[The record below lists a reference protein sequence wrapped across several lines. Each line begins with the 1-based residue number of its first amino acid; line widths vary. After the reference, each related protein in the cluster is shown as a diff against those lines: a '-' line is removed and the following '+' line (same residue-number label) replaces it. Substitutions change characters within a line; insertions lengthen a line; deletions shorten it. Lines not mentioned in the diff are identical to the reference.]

1 VEGLR
6 PHTRADRAGLVAQLI
21 ELHRRQ
27 LGDNLLGLA
36 SQGSYARGRDGD
48 YSDIELVAFLAE
60 VPGGTNWADCV
71 QIWQGILIDIIWTT
85 KDEYVARVKEITPS
99 WHLAGSDHLG
109 ALINEPLIEEI
120 NGHEVRDRRA
130 RCLAEAARHWP
141 VTQEATGK
149 VLNAVRRGNT
159 ANVGRLLFAML
170 DEVLI
175 ELAFINERPYDSAST
190 ALDEAASLRKLP
202 RGFAELAALAVAGGY
217 TDLDR
222 VRRVAETVF
231 AGMEELF
238 AAEGVGLYQA
248 ELVLRPVPAA

>member
-1 VEGLR
+1 MEGLR
-6 PHTRADRAGLVAQLI
+6 PHTRGDRTRLIAELV

-36 SQGSYARGRDGD
+36 TQGSYARGSDGD
-48 YSDIELVAFLAE
+48 YSDVELVAFLAE
-60 VPGGTNWADCV
+60 VPSGTNWADCV
-71 QIWQGILIDIIWTT
+71 QIWQGMLIDIIWTT
-85 KDEYVARVKEITPS
+85 KDEYIARVKEITPS

-109 ALINEPLIEEI
+109 ALINEPLIAAI
-120 NGHEVRDRRA
+120 NGHELRDRRA
-130 RCLAEAARHWP
+130 RCLAEAERHWP
-141 VTQEATGK
+141 LTQEATGK
-149 VLNAVRRGNT
+149 VLNAIARGND

-175 ELAFINERPYDSAST
+175 DIAFLNERPYDSAST

-202 RGFAELAALAVAGGY
+202 RGFDELASLAVTGAY

-222 VRRVAETVF
+222 VRRVAVTVF

-238 AAEGVGLYQA
+238 AAEGVELYGG
-248 ELVLRPVPAA
+248 ELVLRPVPAP